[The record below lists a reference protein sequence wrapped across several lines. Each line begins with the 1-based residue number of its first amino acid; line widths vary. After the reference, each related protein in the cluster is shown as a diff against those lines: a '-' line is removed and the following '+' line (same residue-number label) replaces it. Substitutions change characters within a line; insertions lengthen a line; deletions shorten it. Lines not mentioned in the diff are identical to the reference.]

1 MLPLTVGQLLIFFV
15 YLVNTVASV
24 LALLHFVV
32 LVQPA
37 AMFQVSSHVCCALR
51 PS

>member
-1 MLPLTVGQLLIFFV
+1 MLPLTVGKLFILV

-24 LALLHFVV
+24 LTFFHFVV

-37 AMFQVSSHVCCALR
+37 AMFQVCLNVCCALR
-51 PS
+51 PN